1 MATTPR
7 QTPDRKEPM
16 IEDAARRVRST
27 LKIRHMQLLI
37 ALDEA
42 RTMHQAASA
51 AHMTQPGASKMLR
64 DIEDLLGVPLFKRL
78 PRGLRPTLYGAA
90 MLRHVRM
97 ALAHL
102 EHGYESIAT
111 LQAGLSGRVAIG
123 VILAPALT
131 LVPQAIARAKEE
143 APNLCIAVEVGT
155 SNDLVVGL
163 KQERFAFL
171 IARILEGED
180 EPSLR
185 YEDISEESDCVVAR
199 IGHPLLERDDLT
211 LKELSGAKWI
221 LSPHGTILRNRFDM
235 MLRRADLEMPANV
248 VEATSMAVI
257 TSLMQQTDFV
267 HVMPVDVARYY
278 VHTGEL
284 AIVPIA
290 IPCKMES
297 YGIIT
302 HRDHLLSPAT
312 GLLLRHVRNVAN
324 EIFP

>member
-1 MATTPR
+1 MS
-7 QTPDRKEPM
+7 QHEV
-16 IEDAARRVRST
+16 ARRVRSK
-27 LKIRHMQLLI
+27 LKIRHMELLI
-37 ALDEA
+37 ALDET
-42 RTMHQAASA
+42 RNMHQAASA
-51 AHMTQPGASKMLR
+51 ANMTQPGASKMLK
-64 DIEDLLGVPLFKRL
+64 DIEYLLGVPLFKRL
-78 PRGLRPTLYGAA
+78 PRGLRPTLYGVT
-90 MLRHVRM
+90 MIRHVRM

-102 EHGYESIAT
+102 EHGHEAVAT

-123 VILAPALT
+123 VIIAPALT

-143 APNLCIAVEVGT
+143 APNLCMAVEVGT

-163 KQERFAFL
+163 KQERFDFL

-180 EPSLR
+180 EPGLR
-185 YEDISEESDCVVAR
+185 YEDISEENECVVAR
-199 IGHPLLERDDLT
+199 LGHPLLERDDLT
-211 LKELSGAKWI
+211 LKDLSRAKWI
-221 LSPHGTILRNRFDM
+221 LSPHGSILRNRFDM
-235 MLRRADLEMPANV
+235 MFRRADLDMPANV
-248 VEATSMAVI
+248 VEATSMAVV

-302 HRDHLLSPAT
+302 HRDHLLSPGT
-312 GLLLRHVRNVAN
+312 DLLLRHVRKVAG